1 MSFDF
6 ASKDE
11 GELFMSLKALVN
23 RNNGFFKSL
32 KQAQFLFQRYSKSFN
47 EFHTREQIKS
57 HWSIEVAEDQIT
69 MSATA
74 YTKWA
79 DYGTRSIVPVLYVF
93 VLDKMGVVAHY
104 KVGGSGN
111 LRDGWGPV
119 ADKTK
124 LLWSRDAAVAAP
136 FAYPTEAE
144 IVAAK
149 AAEPVSQHVGTVG
162 EKISRAMRLRRVSE
176 ISTMYGDSARWEFA
190 DSEGNLFVY
199 FGLSKALNNVKAGD
213 EVNLT
218 VRVKK
223 HDAWQGVNQTVV
235 TFR

>member
-23 RNNGFFKSL
+23 HNNGFFKSL
-32 KQAQFLFQRYSKSFN
+32 KQAQFLFQRYSESFN

-57 HWSIEVAEDQIT
+57 HWGIEVAEDQIT

-79 DYGTRSIVPVLYVF
+79 DYGTRSIVPVLFVF
-93 VLDKMGVVAHY
+93 VMDKMGIVAHY
-104 KVGGSGN
+104 KVGGTGN
-111 LRDGWGPV
+111 LRDGWSPN

-124 LLWSRDAAVAAP
+124 MLWSRDATVAAP

-162 EKISRAMRLRRVSE
+162 EKISRQMMVKRMSAVVS
-176 ISTMYGDSARWEFA
+176 MYGDSMRYVFA
-190 DSEGNLFVY
+190 DTDGNTFIY
-199 FGLSKALNNVKAGD
+199 FGTSKVLNGVNEGDSVSLTFKVKAHN
-213 EVNLT
+213 VYN
-218 VRVKK
+218 
-223 HDAWQGVNQTVV
+223 GVNQTQIS
-235 TFR
+235 FR